1 MIDNRRVSVRREQES
16 MRPARAFLAAGL
28 TLAMLGTAACTPNT
42 GKGAAIGAA
51 AGAGLGALNGT
62 GIIRNAATG
71 AVVGAA
77 GGFIYDALD

>member
-1 MIDNRRVSVRREQES
+1 

-28 TLAMLGTAACTPNT
+28 IAAMLGTAACTPNT

-62 GIIRNAATG
+62 GIVGNAAKG

-77 GGFIYDALD
+77 GGFIYDVLD